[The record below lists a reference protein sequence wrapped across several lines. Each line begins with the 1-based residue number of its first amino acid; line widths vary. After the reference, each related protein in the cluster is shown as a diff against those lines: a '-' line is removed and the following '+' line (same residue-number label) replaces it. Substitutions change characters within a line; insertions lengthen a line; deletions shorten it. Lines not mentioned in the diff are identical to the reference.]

1 MDDIQ
6 LFDFEN
12 SEVRIFK
19 INGEAWFIGKDIAK
33 ILGYEKERKAILDH
47 VDEEDRMEKIVNLSQ
62 ASQNTANVKYSQV
75 TQNRS
80 NVNNS
85 QDQQSEARSE
95 LALLINESG
104 VYSLIFASKLPNA
117 KKFKHWVTSEVLP
130 AIRKT
135 GYYQIPQTPEERLA
149 LTMKATIHLDSRV
162 TKVEKAVADIQD
174 KAEVD
179 EGQRYQLLQA
189 RKSKVISACGGVDSN
204 YYVEKKARKVFSEFG
219 RDFKKAFHIPRYDCL
234 KDKKFDEAMTFTKN
248 WYPSFVLQ
256 REIQN
261 VNAQSKL
268 DLLRKK

>member
-1 MDDIQ
+1 MNDVK
-6 LFDFEN
+6 LFNFDN
-12 SEVRIFK
+12 KEVRTLR
-19 INGEAWFIGKDIAK
+19 INGEPYFVGKDIAG
-33 ILGYEKERKAILDH
+33 ILGYSDTNQAIRKH
-47 VDEEDRMEKIVNLSQ
+47 VDEEDKLIRQFNGSG
-62 ASQNTANVKYSQV
+62 
-75 TQNRS
+75 QNRDMT
-80 NVNNS
+80 V
-85 QDQQSEARSE
+85 
-95 LALLINESG
+95 INESG

-135 GYYQIPQTPEERLA
+135 GSYQIPQTPEERLA
-149 LTMKATIHLDSRV
+149 LTMEAVNHLDKRM

-204 YYVEKKARKVFSEFG
+204 YYIEKKARKVFSEFG

-234 KDKKFDEAMTFTKN
+234 KEKKFDEAMTFTKN

-268 DLLRKK
+268 DLLRKE

>member
-1 MDDIQ
+1 MNDEKLVVLKNQQSVTTSLKVAETFNKKHKHVLESIRN
-6 LFDFEN
+6 LTAEN
-12 SEVRIFK
+12 SAVKNMFVESTYVNERGQEQPMFFMNRDGFTLLAMGFTGDKALQFK
-19 INGEAWFIGKDIAK
+19 LKYIDAFNKMDQFIK
-33 ILGYEKERKAILDH
+33 EK
-47 VDEEDRMEKIVNLSQ
+47 
-62 ASQNTANVKYSQV
+62 
-75 TQNRS
+75 
-80 NVNNS
+80 
-85 QDQQSEARSE
+85 
-95 LALLINESG
+95 AL
-104 VYSLIFASKLPNA
+104 
-117 KKFKHWVTSEVLP
+117 
-130 AIRKT
+130 
-135 GYYQIPQTPEERLA
+135 PQTPEERLA
-149 LTMKATIHLDSRV
+149 LTMEATIHLDKRM
-162 TKVEKAVADIQD
+162 TKVERAVADIQD

>member
-33 ILGYEKERKAILDH
+33 ILEYEKERKAILDH

-62 ASQNTANVKYSQV
+62 VSQNIANVKYSQV

-85 QDQQSEARSE
+85 QVQQSEIRSE

-135 GYYQIPQTPEERLA
+135 GSYQIPQTPEERLA
-149 LTMKATIHLDSRV
+149 LTMEATNHLDSRI

-204 YYVEKKARKVFSEFG
+204 YYIEKKARKVFSEFG
-219 RDFKKAFHIPRYDCL
+219 RDFKKAFRIPRYDCL
-234 KDKKFDEAMTFTKN
+234 KDKKLF
-248 WYPSFVLQ
+248 
-256 REIQN
+256 R
-261 VNAQSKL
+261 
-268 DLLRKK
+268 